1 MLLMCIALLLLLMLL
16 SLLLLLLL
24 LLLIV
29 MRVNAL
35 QPNMSD
41 PITIAQ
47 TAAFTLHSRP
57 SASKKIFLDF
67 DGHITTG
74 TAWNNGGPPSI
85 TSPRYDKVRHPCE
98 EPVTSLVETG
108 SWHSRGG

>member
-1 MLLMCIALLLLLMLL
+1 VPHGVCTHWQRLVLLICMTLLLLLLLL

-24 LLLIV
+24 LMMMHVL
-29 MRVNAL
+29 AP

-67 DGHITTG
+67 DGHVTTG
-74 TAWNNGGPPSI
+74 TAWNTAKPTI
-85 TSPRYDKVRHPCE
+85 TTPRYDTIRHCW
-98 EPVTSLVETG
+98 
-108 SWHSRGG
+108 WH